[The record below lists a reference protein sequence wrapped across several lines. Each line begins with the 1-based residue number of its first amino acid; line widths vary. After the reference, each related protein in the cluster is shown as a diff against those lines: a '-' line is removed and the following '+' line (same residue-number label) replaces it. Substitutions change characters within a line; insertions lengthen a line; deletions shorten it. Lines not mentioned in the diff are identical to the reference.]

1 MSVIT
6 CLLAALPLFT
16 NVAATV
22 EAVRRGNAGA
32 RFALSVRVISLL
44 DRTGNDPRL
53 AVEDSTGRM
62 LVSYRLTRH
71 TPADFASGQSLQ
83 VNGLVTGSTLK
94 TYFFATA
101 ERIVLGERGAPVAP
115 IPVTP
120 RTFQSGDVDNRL
132 VSLRGIVRD
141 AFKDEIDAR
150 NYFLVLDCA
159 GESVYATFLS
169 AHDRSGTCQALLNAE
184 IALSGICR
192 ETQNSYRRFQGRLLS
207 VPDIEAVSIL
217 RKGDA
222 RFDAPEIRPS
232 ELSSPEA
239 ICRMGERTC
248 SGQVLAAWQGS
259 RLLLRTHDGD
269 CVGVAL
275 FCPASLPRPGTWVEV
290 VGTPATDLYHISL
303 THAQG
308 REIRADA
315 VPEEPPADL
324 SSAAD
329 ILRDDDGSPRINP
342 RFHGRRIR
350 LRGTVVALPNPENGN
365 GILRLDD
372 DGILVPV
379 DVSENPAVLG
389 RLGLGDRLS
398 VDGICVIDTEN
409 WTPLSHFPRTKGFFL
424 VVRTPQDVTLLARP
438 SWWTP
443 QRLLSILG
451 LLALA
456 LFVFLGWNRMLNR
469 LVARKSRQL
478 LKDETALADAD
489 FRMNERTRLAVELHD
504 SISQALTGVAGLL
517 SAALKRLGDAR
528 AHDLSPLIA
537 AERMLA
543 SCRTSLRHCLYDLR
557 SDASDDPDLAS
568 AIRKTLSPECADVT
582 LELRI
587 DVPRHR
593 VPDSTVH
600 AILCI
605 LRELVGNARN
615 HGGATRI
622 RVVGERDG
630 DRLAFSV
637 TDNGSGF
644 DPQRV
649 PGLAQGHFGLDGIRS
664 RIRRLNGT
672 FTLDAAPGKGTRAV
686 VTFPLQKDAHA

>member
-1 MSVIT
+1 MSIIA
-6 CLLAALPLFT
+6 CLIAALPLFT

-22 EAVRRGNAGA
+22 EAVRSGRAGA
-32 RFALSVRVISLL
+32 RFALNVRVISLL

-53 AVEDSTGRM
+53 AVEDPTGRM
-62 LVSYRLTRH
+62 LVSYRLSRR

-83 VNGLVTGSTLK
+83 ISGLVSGTTLK

-101 ERIVLGERGAPVAP
+101 ERIVLGERGAPFAP
-115 IPVTP
+115 MPVTP
-120 RTFQSGDVDNRL
+120 RTFQSGRVDNRL

-141 AFKDEIDAR
+141 AFKDEIDVR

-159 GESVYATFLS
+159 GESVYAMFLS
-169 AHDRSGTCQALLNAE
+169 ERDRSGTCQELLNAE
-184 IALSGICR
+184 IDLTGVCR

-207 VPDIEAVSIL
+207 VPDIDAVSVL

-232 ELSSPEA
+232 ELTSPEA

-248 SGQVLAAWQGS
+248 SGQVLAAWQDS
-259 RLLLRTHDGD
+259 RLLLRTKDGD
-269 CVGVAL
+269 CVGVEL

-290 VGTPATDLYHISL
+290 VGNPATDLYHINL

-308 REIRADA
+308 RKAPPVDM
-315 VPEEPPADL
+315 PEEAKPAAL
-324 SSAAD
+324 SAAD

-342 RFHGRRIR
+342 RFHGHHIR
-350 LRGTVVALPNPENGN
+350 LCGTVVSLPNPENGN
-365 GILRLDD
+365 GILHLDD

-379 DVSENPAVLG
+379 DVSESPAVLG
-389 RLGLGDRLS
+389 RLGLGDRIS

-409 WTPLSHFPRTKGFFL
+409 WTPLSHFPRTKGFSL
-424 VVRTPQDVTLLARP
+424 VVRTPQDIALLARP

-456 LFVFLGWNRMLNR
+456 LFTFLGWNRILNR
-469 LVARKSRQL
+469 LVVSKSRQL
-478 LKDETALADAD
+478 LQEETAHADD
-489 FRMNERTRLAVELHD
+489 TLRMSERTRLAIELHD
-504 SISQALTGVAGLL
+504 SISQALTGIAGLL
-517 SAALKRLGDAR
+517 SAAIKRLGAEHVR
-528 AHDLSPLIA
+528 DLSPLIA
-537 AERMLA
+537 ADRMLA
-543 SCRTSLRHCLYDLR
+543 SCRTNLRHCLYDLR
-557 SDASDDPDLAS
+557 SDASNAPDFET
-568 AIRKTLSPECADVT
+568 AIRKTLNPQLAGLALD
-582 LELRI
+582 LRF

-593 VPDSTVH
+593 FLDSTIH
-600 AILCI
+600 AVLCI

-622 RVVGERDG
+622 SIVGELDG

-637 TDNGSGF
+637 KDNGSGF
-644 DPQRV
+644 DPQHV

-664 RIRRLNGT
+664 RIRRLDGT
-672 FTLDAAPGKGTRAV
+672 FTLDSAPGQGTRAV
-686 VTFPLQKDAHA
+686 ATIPLKRNVNE